1 MGWARMMYS
10 KKLVFVGLFAVSAPV
25 MADEAGRSAVLSHP
39 FQVKANSFNLGARV
53 MTRDSLRPL
62 EEQGPDEV
70 QNAGLS
76 SRFRLRQ
83 KNVQGLNL
91 FQNRHIE
98 SVSYGFDLDEVPLC
112 DIEVKVHRS
121 MDGYTSVMGEIPN
134 IDANAPSLSEKN
146 WSAEAQV
153 AKIVGETLLMASLG
167 TSYNVESKDRCIW
180 SDGLKPVWKMT
191 LAVNGLNYEMI
202 VDGNEVY
209 RFDPKHFHTTGTA
222 TIYPT
227 NKNDGAAA
235 PVELREMDAT
245 GFLANP
251 YFQVCLPT
259 SASKVICKPTDGTAL
274 YAFAQEANWV
284 YNYNPADAAGSNK
297 FTQAS
302 IFAHTNTALEW
313 LQSHGYKNF
322 GTAQIKLLAHAKIG
336 GDVNNALY
344 QPASGGASPMI
355 LVGDGDNNVLQNLG
369 TDADVV
375 SHELGHHVVY
385 NTVTDIRGE
394 SLVIHEALA
403 DFFTFA
409 RTGNACLGESICPD
423 TPIGLQVCA
432 VPKQCLR
439 SAENTYA
446 YGDADLPDQAH
457 LRGQF
462 VSGLLWD
469 LHAKDNIVQD
479 DVTNLVLKSIDLL
492 VSNSGYKHLIVGMLL
507 VDHAEYR
514 DKYCST
520 ILARAKVR
528 GLGTILSDVTCDS
541 IVSSTNSQTNVSTF
555 LNTGTTATR
564 ATSSSVSKKAGK
576 SCGVLNAGGGSG
588 QSASLLLIL
597 SLPFAITWIRRK
609 KT

>member
-1 MGWARMMYS
+1 MGWARMKYS

-25 MADEAGRSAVLSHP
+25 MAEEAGRSAILSHP
-39 FQVKANSFNLGARV
+39 FQVKANSFNLNARV
-53 MTRDSLRPL
+53 MTGDSIRPI
-62 EEQGPDEV
+62 EEQGPDEIER
-70 QNAGLS
+70 AGLS

-83 KNVQGLNL
+83 KNVDGLNL
-91 FQNRHIE
+91 YQNRHIE
-98 SVSYGFDLDEVPLC
+98 SIAYGFDLDDIPLC

-134 IDANAPSLSEKN
+134 IQAKTPTLTAKN
-146 WSAEAQV
+146 WAADDQIT
-153 AKIVGETLLMASLG
+153 KIVSETLLMASLG
-167 TSYNVESKDRCIW
+167 TSYSVESKDRCIW

-191 LAVNGLNYEMI
+191 VAVSGLNYEMV
-202 VDGNEVY
+202 VDGSEVY
-209 RFDPKHFHTTGTA
+209 RFDPKHFHTIGTA
-222 TIYPT
+222 TVYPS
-227 NKNDGAAA
+227 NKVDSVAE
-235 PVELREMDAT
+235 PIELRDMDAT
-245 GFLANP
+245 GFLSNP

-259 SASKVICKPTDGTAL
+259 SASKVVCKPTEGTAL
-274 YAFAQEANWV
+274 YAFAQESNWA
-284 YNYNPADAAGSNK
+284 YNYNPADAEGLNK

-302 IFAHTNTALEW
+302 IFAHTNVALEW

-322 GTAQIKLLAHAKIG
+322 GTAQIKLLAHAKIS

-344 QPASGGASPMI
+344 QPASGGATPMI

-423 TPIGLQVCA
+423 TPIGLKVCA

-439 SAENTYA
+439 SAENIYA
-446 YGDADLPDQAH
+446 YGDADLPEQAH

-462 VSGLLWD
+462 ISGLLWD
-469 LHAKDNIVQD
+469 LHAKDKIVQD
-479 DVTNLVLKSIDLL
+479 DVTNLVLKAIDLL

-507 VDHAEYR
+507 VDHAEYG
-514 DKYCST
+514 DKYCSA

-528 GLGTILSDVTCDS
+528 GLGSILSDVTCAS
-541 IVSSTNSQTNVSTF
+541 IVSSTKSQTNVSTF
-555 LNTGTTATR
+555 LNTGPIATR
-564 ATSSSVSKKAGK
+564 ATSSTVNKKAGK

-588 QSASLLLIL
+588 QAASLLLIL
-597 SLPFAITWIRRK
+597 SLPVAITWIRRK